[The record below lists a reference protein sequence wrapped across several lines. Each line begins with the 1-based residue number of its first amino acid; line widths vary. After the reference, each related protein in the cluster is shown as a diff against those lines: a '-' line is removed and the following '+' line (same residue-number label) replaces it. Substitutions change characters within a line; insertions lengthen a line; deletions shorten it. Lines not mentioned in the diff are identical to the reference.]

1 LDTWKTSFGT
11 LDEQR
16 FDPFIDESINTS
28 DGKRCQNERI
38 NIAASVQRGGKN
50 RLQSIHQLIYVEDF
64 MARRAKASEP
74 SEPELET
81 VRVNEPPVDTPPKVE
96 PKPAPPPAPP
106 RVPPNAPPRTASG
119 PSFGERIGRF
129 FRFLFRLLLLLLFLG
144 LLSVALYLA
153 LPWLYERFIRPVE
166 QNTAQVRELQSWQ
179 EQSQRQIAD
188 LQTKLD
194 TVESVQNEHDQ
205 SLTEMDQR
213 LIDVETEIN
222 ARTESLAALE
232 RLQSELEEQNQAV
245 SAELE
250 RQIALLKAMELLSRA
265 RLSMYQS
272 NFGLARQDVQIAR
285 DILAGIEPD
294 APGTLARELG
304 AVILRLDLTLSN
316 LPDFPVAASDDLDIA
331 WQILLSGVP
340 AETTTPTMTP
350 PAAGTASTTPSAG
363 DVTITPTAQ
372 ATATVRPSAT
382 P

>member
-1 LDTWKTSFGT
+1 
-11 LDEQR
+11 
-16 FDPFIDESINTS
+16 
-28 DGKRCQNERI
+28 
-38 NIAASVQRGGKN
+38 
-50 RLQSIHQLIYVEDF
+50 VEDF
-64 MARRAKASEP
+64 MAKRAKASEP

-81 VRVNEPPVDTPPKVE
+81 GIVKVDEPPEETPPEVQT
-96 PKPAPPPAPP
+96 KPELPPAPP

-144 LLSVALYLA
+144 LLSIALYLA
-153 LPWLYERFIRPVE
+153 LPWLYQRFVRPVE

-179 EQSQRQIAD
+179 EESQGQIAD

-194 TVESVQNEHDQ
+194 TIESVQNEHDQ
-205 SLTEMDQR
+205 SLTEMDKR

-232 RLQSELEEQNQAV
+232 RLQSELEEQNQAL

-285 DILAGIEPD
+285 DTLAGIEPD
-294 APGTLARELG
+294 APGTLAQELG
-304 AVILRLDLTLSN
+304 AVLLRLDLTLSN

-331 WQILLSGVP
+331 WQILLSGMP
-340 AETTTPTMTP
+340 EGTATATITPTP
-350 PAAGTASTTPSAG
+350 AGTTSTTPSADDG
-363 DVTITPTAQ
+363 TITPTAP
-372 ATATVRPSAT
+372 ATATARPSAT

>member
-1 LDTWKTSFGT
+1 
-11 LDEQR
+11 
-16 FDPFIDESINTS
+16 
-28 DGKRCQNERI
+28 
-38 NIAASVQRGGKN
+38 
-50 RLQSIHQLIYVEDF
+50 

-81 VRVNEPPVDTPPKVE
+81 GMVRVDEPPVDTPPKVE
-96 PKPAPPPAPP
+96 PKPGPPPAPP
-106 RVPPNAPPRTASG
+106 RVPPNAPPRTATG

-245 SAELE
+245 SVELE

-340 AETTTPTMTP
+340 AETATPTITP
-350 PAAGTASTTPSAG
+350 TAAGTASTTPSAG
-363 DVTITPTAQ
+363 DVTITPTAR